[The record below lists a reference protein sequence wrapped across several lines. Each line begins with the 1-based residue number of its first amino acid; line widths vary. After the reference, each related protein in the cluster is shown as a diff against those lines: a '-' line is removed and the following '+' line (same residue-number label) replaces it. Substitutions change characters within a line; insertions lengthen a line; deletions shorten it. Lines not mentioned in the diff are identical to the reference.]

1 MLGANVSAIVAIPAR
16 LKSTRFPRKVLADIH
31 GRPMLWYVY
40 KAAQDASSIEEV
52 WVLTD
57 SEEVYEVASSW
68 GANVLM
74 TEEDCPSGSARIAS
88 VINKLDA
95 DIVVNVQ
102 GDEPLLPSSVIDTL
116 VQAMDGRETDVAT
129 PVYKITNPRDL
140 TNPNIVKVVR
150 GSDGTGLYFSRSTIP
165 FVRDVDPANWNTA
178 LSFWGHT
185 GVYAYRRSVLLEYS
199 SMPLGILEQAEQL
212 EQLRLLETGKRIL
225 TVEIDYHSRGV
236 DIPSDLDLV
245 KGMITPPHDQ
255 P

>member
-1 MLGANVSAIVAIPAR
+1 
-16 LKSTRFPRKVLADIH
+16 
-31 GRPMLWYVY
+31 MLWYVY
-40 KAAQDASSIEEV
+40 QAAKAAATIEEV

-57 SEEVYEVASSW
+57 SEEVYTVASSW
-68 GANVLM
+68 GAKVLM

-88 VINKLDA
+88 VIDKLDA

-102 GDEPLLPSSVIDTL
+102 GDEPLLPSSVIDCL
-116 VQAMDGRETDVAT
+116 VQALDGSESDVAT
-129 PVYKITNPRDL
+129 PVYKITDPSDL

-150 GSDGTGLYFSRSTIP
+150 GLDGTGLYFSRSTIP
-165 FVRDVDPANWNTA
+165 FVRDVDPANWNTS

-199 SMPLGILEQAEQL
+199 SMPLGTLEQAEQL
-212 EQLRLLETGKRIL
+212 EQLRLLEAGKWIL

-236 DIPSDLDLV
+236 DVPSDLDLV
-245 KGMITPPHDQ
+245 KGLLTPPRNN